1 MSISKR
7 RELSP
12 KLLFFREMRR
22 KKQQLSERDSKD
34 VLLRRTFGV
43 LAVTG
48 DEGYPYAVPL
58 SYVFDEKA
66 NKIYFHCAKSGHK
79 LEAVHQEEKV
89 SFCVVDQDEIVPERF
104 TTHYRS
110 VIVFGKI
117 RVIEEGEEWLEAIKK
132 LMARYS
138 PLESEES
145 VQQEIE
151 TASQFVI
158 LELSIEHMTGKEAI
172 ELVRMREKG
181 ME

>member
-1 MSISKR
+1 M
-7 RELSP
+7 
-12 KLLFFREMRR
+12 FREMRR

-79 LEAVHQEEKV
+79 LDALRQEEKV

-138 PLESEES
+138 PW
-145 VQQEIE
+145 
-151 TASQFVI
+151 
-158 LELSIEHMTGKEAI
+158 K
-172 ELVRMREKG
+172 VRKAFNRRLKPPPSS
-181 ME
+181 